1 MSDCPARRRLTADD
15 LLKLVFVSDP
25 QLSPDGGLVA
35 HVRTVIDPETREYR
49 STIWLVPATG
59 GETRPFT
66 AGLKADAEP
75 RWSPDGERMA
85 FVSDRSGE
93 KQLWLIERA
102 GGEARQLT
110 TMRHGATCPVWSPDG
125 EQLAFLSPCAPDDEL
140 ESLLRERTP
149 KEKEEEDKARKDRPT
164 AVTRLKYKADEAFG
178 LLEGRYSH
186 LWLLDV
192 PARSD
197 APSGRPR
204 PRRIT
209 VGSFDVADP
218 AWAPG
223 GDRLAFSANC
233 LPDADRHPFVRDI
246 HVVLMAGGEPRRLT
260 PGTGP
265 FTSPAWSPDGANI
278 LCVGHQTEFDGATL
292 DRLWAI
298 EVETG
303 RLDCLTAD
311 FDLSVGDQAVGDVR
325 FGTSSV
331 KPAWVDDGRSII
343 FSASRHGATHLF
355 RLVLADRSIRQV
367 SNGPLW
373 VYGFTVDRTG
383 GRAAIG
389 LSTPERPGEVAA
401 VDLGD
406 GSLHWLTGVNDWL
419 GREVLLARPEE
430 FWFSGAGG
438 RVIQGWRMKP
448 VGAVPGKRYPVV
460 LEIHGGPHAM
470 YGHGF
475 SFEFQLLA
483 AEGYGVLYTN
493 PRGSHGYGQ
502 EFAHAV
508 IGHYGEDDYADLLAA
523 IDHAASFDWVDPSR
537 LGVTGGSYGGFMTNW
552 IVGHTGRFKAAV
564 TQRSISNWLSFHG
577 VSDIGY
583 FFVERELGTSPI
595 SDPDRLA
602 RLSPASYARDITTPL
617 LILHSEQDMRCPM
630 EQAEQLF
637 VLLKQM
643 GKETELVRF
652 PASNHNLSRDG
663 RPALRVERLRR
674 IVEWF
679 HRHNETVPADYALPA
694 G

>member
-1 MSDCPARRRLTADD
+1 MSDPTARRRLKADD
-15 LLKLVFVSDP
+15 LLKLVFMSDP
-25 QLSPDGGLVA
+25 QLSPGGDLVA
-35 HVRTVIDPETREYR
+35 HVRTAIDADTREYR

-59 GETRPFT
+59 GEARPFT
-66 AGLKADAEP
+66 AGPKADTEP
-75 RWSPDGERMA
+75 RWSPDGERLV
-85 FVSDRSGE
+85 FVSDRSGA
-93 KQLWLIERA
+93 KQLWLLERA

-110 TMRHGATCPVWSPDG
+110 TMRHGAAGPVWSPDG
-125 EQLAFLSPCAPDDEL
+125 RQLAFLSSCAPDEEL
-140 ESLLRERTP
+140 ELLLRERTP

-164 AVTRLKYKADEAFG
+164 TVTRLKYKADEAFG
-178 LLEGRYSH
+178 LLEGRYSQ
-186 LWLLDV
+186 LWILDI

-197 APSGRPR
+197 GPDVRSR

-209 VGSFDVADP
+209 TGAFDVGHP

-233 LPDADRHPFVRDI
+233 LPDADRHPFVEDI
-246 HVVLMAGGEPRRLT
+246 HIVPVAGGESRRLT

-265 FTSPAWSPDGANI
+265 FTSPAWSPDGARI
-278 LCVGHQTEFDGATL
+278 LCVGHQAEFGGATL
-292 DRLWAI
+292 DRLWTV

-303 RLDCLTAD
+303 HLDCLTAD
-311 FDLSVGDQAVGDVR
+311 FDLPVGDQTIGDVR
-325 FGTSSV
+325 FGASPV
-331 KPAWVDDGRSII
+331 NPVWVDDGRAVI

-355 RLVLADRSIRQV
+355 RLAVDDRSIRKLTE
-367 SNGPLW
+367 GPLW
-373 VYGFTVDRTG
+373 IYGFTVDG
-383 GRAAIG
+383 AGRHAAVG
-389 LSTPERPGEVAA
+389 LSTAERPGEVAS
-401 VDLGD
+401 VDLRHGRPT
-406 GSLHWLTGVNDWL
+406 WLTGVNDWL
-419 GREVLLARPEE
+419 AQDVLLARPEE
-430 FWFSGAGG
+430 FWFPGAGG
-438 RVIQGWRMKP
+438 LSIQGWWMKP
-448 VGAVPGKRYPVV
+448 VGAVHGKRYPVV

-475 SFEFQLLA
+475 FFEFQLLA
-483 AEGYGVLYTN
+483 AEGYGVIYAN

-502 EFAHAV
+502 EFVRAV
-508 IGHYGEDDYADLLAA
+508 VGHYGEDDYADLLAA
-523 IDHAASFDWVDPSR
+523 VDHAENSAWVDASR

-552 IVGHTGRFKAAV
+552 IVGHTGRFRAAV

-583 FFVERELGTSPI
+583 FFVEQELGSNPL

-637 VLLKQM
+637 MLLKQL

-652 PASNHNLSRDG
+652 PASNHNLSRGG

-679 HRHNETVPADYALPA
+679 QRHMGTVPGDYAPPV